1 MTLLREASQVL
12 PSFEHFLRDLPL
24 DFQKCRG
31 SDDGHSGQLTE
42 VKIRSSVRAKK
53 IHWILRLPGPREQ
66 RIRVH
71 QESNVR
77 TGNTLQHKANIG
89 SHEPMIGR
97 KVCEF
102 IVDIPVEDDDICAAR
117 QGLGNNKVEMQAI
130 EQVKK
135 ESCGR
140 YMPCLHIFVAA
151 VQWSIGGP
159 DAFVALEETMACGF
173 AKTRPYGYIVPKR
186 KQQHTNASFS
196 HAVLKSADL
205 SAFAGAINS

>member
-24 DFQKCRG
+24 DFQKCRS

-66 RIRVH
+66 RICVH

-77 TGNTLQHKANIG
+77 TGNTLQHKANIC

-102 IVDIPVEDDDICAAR
+102 IIDIPVEDDDICAAR
-117 QGLGNNKVEMQAI
+117 QGLRNDKVEMQAI
-130 EQVKK
+130 EQIKK
-135 ESCGR
+135 ESCDC
-140 YMPCLHIFVAA
+140 YMPCFYILVSA
-151 VQWSIGGP
+151 VQWSISGP
-159 DAFVALEETMACGF
+159 GTFVAPENAIACGF
-173 AKTRPYGYIVPKR
+173 AKTRQHSYI
-186 KQQHTNASFS
+186 
-196 HAVLKSADL
+196 
-205 SAFAGAINS
+205 